1 MISRILEIM
10 KYYLIALFSSTFL
23 FTTHSALGQT
33 NFRDLEFRD
42 AVAQANEED
51 KLLFVYAFTDW
62 CGWCKVMDRETFST
76 DSTGHFMNQKFVSIK
91 VNMEEGF
98 GIDLAMKY
106 RVSSYPHYLI
116 FNGEG
121 QLLAKFGG
129 FLEPDPFRQKVKQ
142 VLLSENRL
150 PKLEDPMNFD
160 LGFPDFYR
168 NSFKKRK
175 ERSYP
180 SPEEL
185 QAYLDAHPNVTD
197 QAVWG
202 VAYRFVNDGP
212 YVEKIIDSKE
222 ALAEKY
228 GKEDV
233 MAKLSRIVFNEV
245 KAAIKN
251 DDEGGFQVALN
262 SADELLGAD
271 ADEYKFRYK
280 LYYRQMTGD
289 WLSYAKLGNSLADKG
304 IAENASSL
312 NQIAWTLYEK
322 EVPTES
328 VQLAKEWMKD
338 VVSESP
344 SYAHYDTYA
353 AILFKLGLKDDAIT
367 AANKAIEMAK
377 QNEEDY
383 KGTEELLQKIKAL

>member
-1 MISRILEIM
+1 
-10 KYYLIALFSSTFL
+10 
-23 FTTHSALGQT
+23 
-33 NFRDLEFRD
+33 
-42 AVAQANEED
+42 
-51 KLLFVYAFTDW
+51 
-62 CGWCKVMDRETFST
+62 
-76 DSTGHFMNQKFVSIK
+76 
-91 VNMEEGF
+91 
-98 GIDLAMKY
+98 
-106 RVSSYPHYLI
+106 
-116 FNGEG
+116 
-121 QLLAKFGG
+121 
-129 FLEPDPFRQKVKQ
+129 
-142 VLLSENRL
+142 
-150 PKLEDPMNFD
+150 
-160 LGFPDFYR
+160 
-168 NSFKKRK
+168 
-175 ERSYP
+175 
-180 SPEEL
+180 
-185 QAYLDAHPNVTD
+185 
-197 QAVWG
+197 
-202 VAYRFVNDGP
+202 
-212 YVEKIIDSKE
+212 
-222 ALAEKY
+222 
-228 GKEDV
+228 V